1 VANTINKDYGSGGSP
16 QNPHGGQVGHPSFRD
31 VLQGIADDHAVMGLI
46 AGAPTTPSTQ
56 ASGTGATSWHVNL
69 SAGEVNLARTLLA
82 ANTDG
87 DFLGVALTADY
98 DVYSSGIGLAAA
110 SQSVYARLI
119 AKNVTGTISLEVV
132 MGTPAAAGSEA
143 IPSNAAVQTQ
153 VGATVPW
160 CDIALCHLARNSG
173 TTLTQTEW
181 NGYRLKTRKGTQD

>member
-1 VANTINKDYGSGGSP
+1 VALRVECTHKSIGDEGDTTLGEGGDQRFGCP
-16 QNPHGGQVGHPSFRD
+16 RRWRD
-31 VLQGIADDHAVMGLI
+31 WDAERYDKAD
-46 AGAPTTPSTQ
+46 
-56 ASGTGATSWHVNL
+56 
-69 SAGEVNLARTLLA
+69 LA
-82 ANTDG
+82 
-87 DFLGVALTADY
+87 GVAYTADY